1 MSHGVQQGGAA
12 GGQLQA
18 MLHRA
23 GELHRAGR
31 VAEAAQTYRQLSVLA
46 PGSADVWHR
55 LAAVLLALGQV
66 VEAVQAAERAA
77 RLEPKVAEILVTLGT
92 AQRGAGW
99 LDAAIESYRRAL
111 RLRPAFVE
119 VHYNLGNVYLQAGR
133 WEDAAQ
139 AYRRALA
146 ARPSYVEA
154 RNNLGHALLA
164 LQDGAAALVC
174 FEAIAAVAPQQAEAH
189 ANVAAAHYLLGDFA
203 EAEAAY
209 RRAIACRGQDAELW
223 GKLAGVQSRVGDVPG
238 LIASRREVARLRP
251 GDGDAQFALAESLVT
266 IAPEEAVGILRHVL
280 SGTQDRVDAV
290 LLLSATLCTLGE
302 FEEAYRVL
310 VDFPA
315 DLAADPRLLA
325 ARATPLQALL
335 RLGEAEAALT
345 ASLSLAPDYPTAM
358 TRLAF
363 NHLLQGDYATG
374 FALYEAR
381 FAAGSAVRPMTTPR
395 WDGGDLGG
403 RTLLVHAEQGLG
415 DTLQFCRFAAQ
426 AAARGRVVLAVQPA
440 LCGLLR
446 SLDGPN
452 EIVADDADL
461 PSHDVHLPMMSL
473 PAALGITLGD
483 LPGPNPY
490 LKADPVLVGRWRARL
505 ASLPGRKIGICWAG
519 NPTNTLDRT
528 RSIPFDLLAPLFGVA
543 GALFVS
549 LQTEKRPGE
558 EAAAA
563 GLLDWTAELGHFAQ
577 TAALVCALD
586 LVISVD
592 TSVAHLAGA
601 LGRATWLL
609 NRFNTE
615 WRWMVGRNDS
625 PWYPAVRVFRQPSPG
640 DWGAVVEEVAR
651 ELRHA

>member
-31 VAEAAQTYRQLSVLA
+31 VAEAAQTYGQLSVLA

-238 LIASRREVARLRP
+238 LIASRREVVRLRP

-266 IAPEEAVGILRHVL
+266 IAPAEAVGILRHVL
-280 SGTQDRVDAV
+280 SGTPDR
-290 LLLSATLCTLGE
+290 
-302 FEEAYRVL
+302 
-310 VDFPA
+310 A

-426 AAARGRVVLAVQPA
+426 AAGRGRVILSVQPA

-528 RSIPFDLLAPLFGVA
+528 RSIPFDLLAPLFGSA

-558 EAAAA
+558 DATAA
-563 GLLDWTAELGHFAQ
+563 GLLDWTAELGDFAQ

-615 WRWMVGRNDS
+615 WRWMAGRSDS
-625 PWYPAVRVFRQPSPG
+625 PWYPAVRVFRQPAPG